1 MLCKWVINDTNCRV
15 CLSISS
21 PCGLLIYGFDVST
34 LVIRSRMLNPSLFSQ
49 QYRTNHCEFELV
61 IHCKIRDLW
70 CNLNS
75 LSVMNITEITCY
87 KELL

>member
-1 MLCKWVINDTNCRV
+1 MLCKWVINDTNGRA

-21 PCGLLIYGFDVST
+21 REFLIYGFDGSS
-34 LVIRSRMLNPSLFSQ
+34 LVLRMLNPSLFSQ

-61 IHCKIRDLW
+61 IYCKIRDLW

-75 LSVMNITEITCY
+75 LSVMNITEIICY